1 MNLEK
6 IGKFIASS
14 RKKQNLTQEQLAEQL
29 GITKNAVSKWERG
42 LCLMDMSLLEP
53 LSKILKV
60 TVNEILAG
68 EKIERNDLPQ
78 KADENIINIAKK
90 EVENLKAIKMGT
102 LEMTIASTILII
114 YGLIND
120 LNINICLILLA
131 VYNGV
136 YKYCKYKYNRDK
148 FDLQLSLVWLICA
161 VLFFISHIIA
171 TIDVSVFTEEFI
183 EYGFMLIFGVLIVCL
198 GIMNFKGNISSIHWY
213 NRRKVAKE
221 NEKQYGKYIGIGTI
235 IVGSSLILNSILQMI
250 FGLEIFY
257 CIIVIGV
264 VVGLGFILYSQIK
277 YNKGIFYAVL

>member
-102 LEMTIASTILII
+102 LGMTIASTILII

-120 LNINICLILLA
+120 LNINICLILLS

-171 TIDVSVFTEEFI
+171 TIDVSVFTEKFI

-221 NEKQYGKYIGIGTI
+221 NEKQYGKYMGIGTI
-235 IVGSSLILNSILQMI
+235 IIGSSLILNSILQMI

-277 YNKGIFYAVL
+277 YNKGIF

>member
-68 EKIERNDLPQ
+68 EKIERNNLLQ

-102 LEMTIASTILII
+102 LGMTIASTILII

-277 YNKGIFYAVL
+277 YNKGIF

>member
-102 LEMTIASTILII
+102 LGMTIASTILII

-120 LNINICLILLA
+120 LNINICLILSA

-148 FDLQLSLVWLICA
+148 FDLQLSLVWLVCA

-221 NEKQYGKYIGIGTI
+221 NEKQYGKYMGFGTI

-264 VVGLGFILYSQIK
+264 VVGLNGTFLSTPV
-277 YNKGIFYAVL
+277 G

>member
-68 EKIERNDLPQ
+68 EKIERDDLLQ
-78 KADENIINIAKK
+78 KADENIINIAEK

-102 LEMTIASTILII
+102 LGMTIVSTILII

-171 TIDVSVFTEEFI
+171 TIDVSVFTEKFI

-221 NEKQYGKYIGIGTI
+221 NEKQYGKYMGIGTI
-235 IVGSSLILNSILQMI
+235 IIGSSLILNSILQMI

-277 YNKGIFYAVL
+277 YNKGIF

>member
-29 GITKNAVSKWERG
+29 EITKNAVSKWERG

-102 LEMTIASTILII
+102 LGMTIASTILII

-221 NEKQYGKYIGIGTI
+221 NEKQYGKYMGFGTI

-264 VVGLGFILYSQIK
+264 VVGLSFILYSQIK
-277 YNKGIFYAVL
+277 YNKGIF

>member
-14 RKKQNLTQEQLAEQL
+14 RKKQNLTQEQLAEKL

-42 LCLMDMSLLEP
+42 LCLMDMSMLEP

-102 LEMTIASTILII
+102 LGMTIASTILII

-171 TIDVSVFTEEFI
+171 TIDVSVFTKEFI
-183 EYGFMLIFGVLIVCL
+183 EYGFMLIFGILIVCL

-213 NRRKVAKE
+213 NRRKVTKE
-221 NEKQYGKYIGIGTI
+221 NEKKYGKYMGIGTI
-235 IVGSSLILNSILQMI
+235 IIGSSLILNSILQMI
-250 FGLEIFY
+250 FELEIFY
-257 CIIVIGV
+257 CIIIIGV

-277 YNKGIFYAVL
+277 YNKGIF

>member
-60 TVNEILAG
+60 TVNEILVG
-68 EKIERNDLPQ
+68 EKIERNDLLQ
-78 KADENIINIAKK
+78 KADENVINIAKK

-102 LEMTIASTILII
+102 LNMTIASTILII

-136 YKYCKYKYNRDK
+136 YKYCKYKYNNDK
-148 FDLQLSLVWLICA
+148 VNLQLSIVWLICA

-171 TIDVSVFTEEFI
+171 TIDVLVFTTEFI
-183 EYGFMLIFGVLIVCL
+183 RYGFMLIFSILIVGL
-198 GIMNFKGNISSIHWY
+198 GIMNYKGNISSIHWY
-213 NRRKVAKE
+213 NRRKVTKE
-221 NEKQYGKYIGIGTI
+221 NEKQ
-235 IVGSSLILNSILQMI
+235 
-250 FGLEIFY
+250 
-257 CIIVIGV
+257 
-264 VVGLGFILYSQIK
+264 
-277 YNKGIFYAVL
+277 

>member
-102 LEMTIASTILII
+102 LGMTIASTILII

-148 FDLQLSLVWLICA
+148 FDLQLSLVWLVCA

-221 NEKQYGKYIGIGTI
+221 NEKQYGKYMGFGTI

-264 VVGLGFILYSQIK
+264 VVGLSFILYSQIK
-277 YNKGIFYAVL
+277 YNKGIF

>member
-102 LEMTIASTILII
+102 LGMTIASTILII

-171 TIDVSVFTEEFI
+171 TIDVSVFTEKFI

-221 NEKQYGKYIGIGTI
+221 NEKQYGKYMGIGTI
-235 IVGSSLILNSILQMI
+235 VVGSSLILNSILQMI
-250 FGLEIFY
+250 FELEIFY

-277 YNKGIFYAVL
+277 YNKGIF

>member
-102 LEMTIASTILII
+102 LGMTIASTILII

-183 EYGFMLIFGVLIVCL
+183 EYGFMLIFGILIVCL

-213 NRRKVAKE
+213 NRRKVTKE
-221 NEKQYGKYIGIGTI
+221 NEKKYGKYMGIGTI
-235 IVGSSLILNSILQMI
+235 IIGSSLILNSILQMI
-250 FGLEIFY
+250 FELEIFY
-257 CIIVIGV
+257 CIIIIGV

-277 YNKGIFYAVL
+277 YNKGIF

>member
-14 RKKQNLTQEQLAEQL
+14 RKKQKLTQEQLAEQL

-102 LEMTIASTILII
+102 LGMTIASTILII

-171 TIDVSVFTEEFI
+171 TIDVSVFTEKFI
-183 EYGFMLIFGVLIVCL
+183 EYGFMLIFGVLIVYL

-221 NEKQYGKYIGIGTI
+221 NEKQYGKYMGIGTI
-235 IVGSSLILNSILQMI
+235 VVGSSLILNSILQMI

-277 YNKGIFYAVL
+277 YNKGIF

>member
-102 LEMTIASTILII
+102 LGMTIASTILII

-120 LNINICLILLA
+120 LNINICLILSA

-148 FDLQLSLVWLICA
+148 FDLQLSLVWLVCA

-221 NEKQYGKYIGIGTI
+221 NEKQYGKYMGFGTI

-264 VVGLGFILYSQIK
+264 VVGLNFILYSQIK
-277 YNKGIFYAVL
+277 YNKGIF

>member
-68 EKIERNDLPQ
+68 EKIERNDLLQ

-102 LEMTIASTILII
+102 LGMTIASTILII

-120 LNINICLILLA
+120 LNINICLILLS

-171 TIDVSVFTEEFI
+171 TIDVSVFTEKFI

-221 NEKQYGKYIGIGTI
+221 NEKQYGKYMGIGTI
-235 IVGSSLILNSILQMI
+235 VVGSSLILNSILQMI
-250 FGLEIFY
+250 FELEIFY

-277 YNKGIFYAVL
+277 YNKGIF

>member
-68 EKIERNDLPQ
+68 EKIERNNLLQ

-102 LEMTIASTILII
+102 LGMTIASTILII

-120 LNINICLILLA
+120 LNINICLILLS

-171 TIDVSVFTEEFI
+171 TIDVSVFTEKFI

-221 NEKQYGKYIGIGTI
+221 NEKQYGKYMGIGTI
-235 IVGSSLILNSILQMI
+235 VVGSSLILNSILQMI
-250 FGLEIFY
+250 FELEIFY

-277 YNKGIFYAVL
+277 YNKGIF

>member
-29 GITKNAVSKWERG
+29 EITKNAVSKWERG

-102 LEMTIASTILII
+102 LGMTIASTILII

-120 LNINICLILLA
+120 LNINICLILSA

-148 FDLQLSLVWLICA
+148 FDLQLSLVWLVCA

-221 NEKQYGKYIGIGTI
+221 NEKQYGKYMGFGTI

-277 YNKGIFYAVL
+277 YNKGIF

>member
-102 LEMTIASTILII
+102 LGMTVASTILII

-221 NEKQYGKYIGIGTI
+221 NEKQYGKYMGIGTI

-277 YNKGIFYAVL
+277 YNKGIF

>member
-68 EKIERNDLPQ
+68 EKIERNNLLQ

-102 LEMTIASTILII
+102 LGMTIASTILII

-136 YKYCKYKYNRDK
+136 YKYCKYKYNKDK

-221 NEKQYGKYIGIGTI
+221 NEKQYGKYMGIGTI

-277 YNKGIFYAVL
+277 YNKGIF

>member
-14 RKKQNLTQEQLAEQL
+14 RKKQKLTQEQLAEQL

-102 LEMTIASTILII
+102 LGMTIASTILII

-148 FDLQLSLVWLICA
+148 FDLQLSFVWLICA

-221 NEKQYGKYIGIGTI
+221 NEKQYGKYMGIGTI

-277 YNKGIFYAVL
+277 YNKGIF

>member
-102 LEMTIASTILII
+102 LGMTIASTILII

-221 NEKQYGKYIGIGTI
+221 NEKQYGKYMGIGTI

-277 YNKGIFYAVL
+277 YNKGIF

>member
-102 LEMTIASTILII
+102 LGMTIASTILII

-221 NEKQYGKYIGIGTI
+221 NEKQYGKYMGIGTI
-235 IVGSSLILNSILQMI
+235 FVGSSLILNSILQMI

-277 YNKGIFYAVL
+277 YNKGIF

>member
-90 EVENLKAIKMGT
+90 EVENLKAIKMGI
-102 LEMTIASTILII
+102 LGMTIASTILII

-171 TIDVSVFTEEFI
+171 TIDVSVFTEKFI

-221 NEKQYGKYIGIGTI
+221 NEKQYGKYMGIGTI
-235 IVGSSLILNSILQMI
+235 VVGSSLILNSILQMI

-277 YNKGIFYAVL
+277 YNKGIF

>member
-14 RKKQNLTQEQLAEQL
+14 RKKQKLTQEQLAEQL

-102 LEMTIASTILII
+102 LGMTIASTILII

-221 NEKQYGKYIGIGTI
+221 NEKQYGKYMGIGTI

-277 YNKGIFYAVL
+277 YNKGIF

>member
-102 LEMTIASTILII
+102 LGMTIASTILII

-120 LNINICLILLA
+120 LNINICLILSA

-148 FDLQLSLVWLICA
+148 FDLQLSLVWLVCA

-221 NEKQYGKYIGIGTI
+221 NEKQYGKYMGFGTI

-264 VVGLGFILYSQIK
+264 VVGLSFILYSQIK
-277 YNKGIFYAVL
+277 YNKGIF

>member
-102 LEMTIASTILII
+102 LGMTIASTILIT

-221 NEKQYGKYIGIGTI
+221 NEKQYGIYMGIGTI
-235 IVGSSLILNSILQMI
+235 VVGSSLILNSILQMI

-277 YNKGIFYAVL
+277 YNKGIF

>member
-102 LEMTIASTILII
+102 LGMTIASTILIT

-161 VLFFISHIIA
+161 VLFFISHIIE

-221 NEKQYGKYIGIGTI
+221 NEKQYGKYMGIGTI

-277 YNKGIFYAVL
+277 YNKGIF

>member
-102 LEMTIASTILII
+102 LGMTIASTILII

-148 FDLQLSLVWLICA
+148 FDLQLSLVWLVCA

-221 NEKQYGKYIGIGTI
+221 NEKQYGKYMGFGTI

-277 YNKGIFYAVL
+277 YNKGIF

>member
-60 TVNEILAG
+60 AVNEILAG
-68 EKIERNDLPQ
+68 EKIERNNLLQ

-171 TIDVSVFTEEFI
+171 TIDVSVFTEKFI

-277 YNKGIFYAVL
+277 YNKGIF

>member
-102 LEMTIASTILII
+102 LGMTIASTILII

-171 TIDVSVFTEEFI
+171 TIDVSVFTEKFI

-221 NEKQYGKYIGIGTI
+221 NEKQYGKYMGIGTI
-235 IVGSSLILNSILQMI
+235 VVGSSLILNSILQMI

-264 VVGLGFILYSQIK
+264 VVALGFILYSQIK
-277 YNKGIFYAVL
+277 YNKGIF

>member
-68 EKIERNDLPQ
+68 EKIERDDLLQ
-78 KADENIINIAKK
+78 KADENIINIAEK

-102 LEMTIASTILII
+102 LGMTIASTILII

-148 FDLQLSLVWLICA
+148 FDLQLSFVWLICA

-183 EYGFMLIFGVLIVCL
+183 EYGFMLIFGILIVCL

-221 NEKQYGKYIGIGTI
+221 NEKQYGKYMGIGTI
-235 IVGSSLILNSILQMI
+235 IIGSSLILNSILQMI

-277 YNKGIFYAVL
+277 YNKGIF

>member
-102 LEMTIASTILII
+102 LGMTIASTILII

-120 LNINICLILLA
+120 LDINICLILLA

-148 FDLQLSLVWLICA
+148 FDLQLSLVWLVCA

-221 NEKQYGKYIGIGTI
+221 NEKQYGKYMGFGTI

-264 VVGLGFILYSQIK
+264 VVALGFILYSQIK
-277 YNKGIFYAVL
+277 YNKGIF

>member
-68 EKIERNDLPQ
+68 EKIERNNLLQ

-102 LEMTIASTILII
+102 LGMTIASTILII

-171 TIDVSVFTEEFI
+171 TIDVSVFTEKFI

-221 NEKQYGKYIGIGTI
+221 NEKQYGKYMGIGTI
-235 IVGSSLILNSILQMI
+235 VVGSSLILNSILQMI

-277 YNKGIFYAVL
+277 YNKGIF

>member
-68 EKIERNDLPQ
+68 EKIERDDLLQ
-78 KADENIINIAKK
+78 KADENIINIAEK

-102 LEMTIASTILII
+102 LGMTIVSTILII

-171 TIDVSVFTEEFI
+171 TIDVSVFTEKFI

-221 NEKQYGKYIGIGTI
+221 NEKQYGKYMGIGTI
-235 IVGSSLILNSILQMI
+235 VVGSSLILNSILQMI
-250 FGLEIFY
+250 FELEIFY

-277 YNKGIFYAVL
+277 YNKGIF

>member
-29 GITKNAVSKWERG
+29 EITKNAVSKWERG

-102 LEMTIASTILII
+102 LGMTIASTILII

-120 LNINICLILLA
+120 LNINICLILSA

-148 FDLQLSLVWLICA
+148 FDLQLSLVWLVCA

-221 NEKQYGKYIGIGTI
+221 NEKQYGKYMGFGTI

-264 VVGLGFILYSQIK
+264 VVGLSFILYSQIK
-277 YNKGIFYAVL
+277 YNKGIF

>member
-1 MNLEK
+1 
-6 IGKFIASS
+6 
-14 RKKQNLTQEQLAEQL
+14 
-29 GITKNAVSKWERG
+29 
-42 LCLMDMSLLEP
+42 MDMSLLEP

-68 EKIERNDLPQ
+68 EKIERDDLLQ
-78 KADENIINIAKK
+78 KADENIINIAEK

-102 LEMTIASTILII
+102 LGMTIVSTILII

-148 FDLQLSLVWLICA
+148 FDLQLSFVWLICA

-183 EYGFMLIFGVLIVCL
+183 EYGFMLIFGILIVCL

-221 NEKQYGKYIGIGTI
+221 NEKQYGKYMGIGTI
-235 IVGSSLILNSILQMI
+235 IIGSSLILNSILQMI

-277 YNKGIFYAVL
+277 YNKGIF

>member
-102 LEMTIASTILII
+102 LGMTIASTILII

-120 LNINICLILLA
+120 LNINICLILSA

-148 FDLQLSLVWLICA
+148 FDLQLSLVWLVCA

-213 NRRKVAKE
+213 NRRKAAKE
-221 NEKQYGKYIGIGTI
+221 NEKQYGKYMGFGTI

-264 VVGLGFILYSQIK
+264 VVGLSFILYSQIK
-277 YNKGIFYAVL
+277 YNKGIF

>member
-102 LEMTIASTILII
+102 LGMTIASTILII

-221 NEKQYGKYIGIGTI
+221 NEKQYGKYMGIGTI

-264 VVGLGFILYSQIK
+264 VVGLSFILYSQIK
-277 YNKGIFYAVL
+277 YNKGIF